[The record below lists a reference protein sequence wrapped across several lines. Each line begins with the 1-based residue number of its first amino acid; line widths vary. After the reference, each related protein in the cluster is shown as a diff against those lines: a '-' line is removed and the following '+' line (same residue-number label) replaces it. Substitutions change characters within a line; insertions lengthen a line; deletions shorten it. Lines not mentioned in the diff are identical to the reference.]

1 MKSSTI
7 IILSHQIV
15 FQGLFIAK
23 NILLRQKLGIAV
35 RGRNQEANL
44 SIVFFC
50 LYITVSFLFSL
61 DNVSFGTV
69 SLISKTVAT
78 VAAIILLAV
87 NLLIGTASLIG
98 LKDSWRVGILEDQ
111 QTDLIEGGIYR
122 FSRNPYFLSYLIMLV
137 AYTVLL
143 QNIVL
148 LIFSVLGFVIIHR
161 MVLKEEQHLT
171 KQHGDIYCQY
181 LKKVPRY
188 FIICIF

>member
-1 MKSSTI
+1 MRSSAI

-23 NILLRQKLGIAV
+23 NILLRQKLGMAV

-61 DNVSFGTV
+61 INVSFGTV

-78 VAAIILLAV
+78 AAALILLAV

-148 LIFSVLGFVIIHR
+148 LILSVLGFVIIHR

-171 KQHGDIYCQY
+171 KQHGDIYRQY